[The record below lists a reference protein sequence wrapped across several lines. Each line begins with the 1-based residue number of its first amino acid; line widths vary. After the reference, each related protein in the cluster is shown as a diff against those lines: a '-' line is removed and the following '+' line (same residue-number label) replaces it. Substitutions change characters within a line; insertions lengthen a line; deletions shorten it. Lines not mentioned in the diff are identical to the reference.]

1 MLRRWQWVQLVVVRL
16 GRHCLLLELS
26 PRRSLP
32 AGPWLPYV
40 RFSVALPPGIGRR
53 RGPGLPRRRK
63 HQGLRYIVWRR
74 RLRVQLVVVR
84 VGGRCLP
91 LELLRRRSL
100 PAEQRL
106 PCVRFSVALPPGI
119 GCRAAPGLR
128 AYQYGTLY
136 NVGNAGYIWSSTI
149 PTGSGNAH
157 NLNFNY
163 GGINPQ
169 NNNNR
174 AYGFQL
180 RCLQA
185 FTAVLPV
192 FYDSV
197 VGANMC
203 EIMKINML

>member
-26 PRRSLP
+26 SRRSLP

-128 AYQYGTLY
+128 DSGWRTGAALY
-136 NVGNAGYIWSSTI
+136 DVGKYGYIWSSFA
-149 PTGSGNAH
+149 SGGDACR
-157 NLNFNY
+157 LYFNY
-163 GGINPQ
+163 GGVSPQ
-169 NNNNR
+169 SLSNR
-174 AYGFQL
+174 AYGFPL
-180 RCLQA
+180 RCLQ
-185 FTAVLPV
+185 
-192 FYDSV
+192 
-197 VGANMC
+197 
-203 EIMKINML
+203 E